1 MDHYISSGND
11 VLDSLCNGIESD
23 VITTIYGPAGS
34 GKTNFCIM
42 LAVDVISSGKKVLYI
57 DTDGSFSP
65 ERLRQI
71 AEGRGLDYKVLLDS
85 MLFYKPVTFQE
96 QKGVFD
102 KLKNIMTDSL
112 GAVIVDSIAML
123 YRLEFGKS
131 SDEIYGI
138 NRELGRQLSFL
149 SEISR
154 KKKIP
159 ILITNQ
165 VYSSFEEKDKINMVG
180 GDILRYGSKC
190 LIEIKPYKS
199 MRRARLVR
207 HRSLPEDKEVF
218 FQITQEGAKIYEEQD
233 RSSAPETES
242 EKQVQ

>member
-1 MDHYISSGND
+1 MEHFLSSGNE
-11 VLDSLCNGIESD
+11 VLDNLCMGIESD

-34 GKTNFCIM
+34 GKSNFCIM
-42 LAVDVISSGKKVLYI
+42 MAADVISRGKKVLYI

-65 ERLRQI
+65 ERLKQI
-71 AEGRGLDYKVLLDS
+71 AEGKGLDYKEMLDS

-102 KLKNIMTDSL
+102 KLKSIMTDTL
-112 GAVIVDSIAML
+112 GLVIVDSIAML

-154 KKKIP
+154 KKRIP

-165 VYSSFEEKDKINMVG
+165 VYSSFDEKDKINMVG

-190 LIEIKPYKS
+190 LIEIKPYKTVKK
-199 MRRARLVR
+199 ARLVR
-207 HRSLPEDKEVF
+207 HRSLPQDKEVLF
-218 FQITQEGAKIYEEQD
+218 RITQQGVELVDNDA
-233 RSSAPETES
+233 SSADHVGDTQKE
-242 EKQVQ
+242 

>member
-1 MDHYISSGND
+1 MEHYISSGNE
-11 VLDSLCNGIESD
+11 VLDRLCNGIESD

-34 GKTNFCIM
+34 GKTNFCI
-42 LAVDVISSGKKVLYI
+42 LLSADVVSKGKKVLYI

-65 ERLRQI
+65 ERLKQI
-71 AEGRGLDYKVLLDS
+71 SKGKNLDYTELLEN

-96 QKGVFD
+96 QKEVFD
-102 KLKNIMTDSL
+102 KLKNLMTDSL
-112 GAVIVDSIAML
+112 GLIIVDSIAML

-154 KKKIP
+154 KKRIP

-165 VYSSFEEKDKINMVG
+165 VYSSFDEKDKVNMVG

-190 LIEIKPYKS
+190 LIEIKPYRNIRKV
-199 MRRARLVR
+199 RLVR
-207 HRSLPEDKEVF
+207 HRSLPQDKEVYF
-218 FQITQEGAKIYEEQD
+218 KITQDGVEVVDDNQKTE
-233 RSSAPETES
+233 SPETETVLS
-242 EKQVQ
+242 E